1 MEVNVYESKKIILAI
16 LLATSISSTF
26 LVGCESYTIDN
37 DKKVYTTTEVSKIKK
52 DLSKKIS
59 KAIEDSGLR
68 VAEVKPDGS
77 FVLSLGNLEYSKE
90 QPKQVLNYSMTL
102 DKKKDK
108 EILFI
113 QCVKDYLKDEKLS
126 KDDKFVKAIYNI
138 YKFLTDTNITEKE
151 FFNKVEKVVN
161 KGEGIVELPDM
172 GDVHISAKEI
182 DKETKILELRFED
195 EFY

>member
-1 MEVNVYESKKIILAI
+1 MKVKKIILAI

-26 LVGCESYTIDN
+26 LVGCESSTIDN
-37 DKKVYTTTEVSKIKK
+37 DKKVYATTEVSKIKK
-52 DLSKKIS
+52 NLSKKIS

-90 QPKQVLNYSMTL
+90 QPKQVLNYSVTL

-138 YKFLTDTNITEKE
+138 YKSLTDSNITEKE

-161 KGEGIVELPDM
+161 KGEGIVELPNM
-172 GDVHISAKEI
+172 GDIHISVKEI
-182 DKETKILELRFED
+182 DKESKILELRFED
-195 EFY
+195 EFILK

>member
-1 MEVNVYESKKIILAI
+1 MKVKKIILAI
-16 LLATSISSTF
+16 LLATSISSAF
-26 LVGCESYTIDN
+26 MVGRESSTIDM
-37 DKKVYTTTEVSKIKK
+37 DKKAYTTTEVSKIKK

-59 KAIEDSGLR
+59 KAIEDTGLR
-68 VAEVKPDGS
+68 VAEVKSDGS

-126 KDDKFVKAIYNI
+126 KDDKFIKAIYNI
-138 YKFLTDTNITEKE
+138 FKSLTDTNLTEKE
-151 FFNKVEKVVN
+151 FFNEVEKIFN
-161 KGEGIVELPDM
+161 QGEGNVELPDM
-172 GDVHISAKEI
+172 GDIHILVKEI
-182 DKETKILELRFED
+182 DKETKILELRLKD
-195 EFY
+195 EFILK

>member
-1 MEVNVYESKKIILAI
+1 MKVKKIILAI

-26 LVGCESYTIDN
+26 LVGCESSTIDN

-52 DLSKKIS
+52 NLSKKIS

-90 QPKQVLNYSMTL
+90 QPKQVLNYSVTL

-126 KDDKFVKAIYNI
+126 KDDKFVKAIYSI
-138 YKFLTDTNITEKE
+138 YKFLTDTNINEKE

-172 GDVHISAKEI
+172 GDIHISVKEI

-195 EFY
+195 EFILK

>member
-1 MEVNVYESKKIILAI
+1 MKVKKIILAI
-16 LLATSISSTF
+16 LLATSISSAF
-26 LVGCESYTIDN
+26 MVGCKSSTIDM
-37 DKKVYTTTEVSKIKK
+37 DKKAYTTTEASKIKK

-68 VAEVKPDGS
+68 VAEVKSDGS

-126 KDDKFVKAIYNI
+126 KDDKFIKAIYNI
-138 YKFLTDTNITEKE
+138 FKSLTDTNLTEKE
-151 FFNKVEKVVN
+151 FFSEVEKIFN
-161 KGEGIVELPDM
+161 QGEGNVELPDM
-172 GDVHISAKEI
+172 GDIHILVKEI
-182 DKETKILELRFED
+182 DKETKILELRLKD
-195 EFY
+195 EFILK

>member
-1 MEVNVYESKKIILAI
+1 MKVKKIILAI
-16 LLATSISSTF
+16 LLATSISLTF
-26 LVGCESYTIDN
+26 LVGCESSTIDN

-52 DLSKKIS
+52 NLSKKIS

-90 QPKQVLNYSMTL
+90 QPKQVLNYSVTL

-138 YKFLTDTNITEKE
+138 YKSLTDSNITEKK

-161 KGEGIVELPDM
+161 KGEGIVELPNI
-172 GDVHISAKEI
+172 GDIHISVKEI
-182 DKETKILELRFED
+182 DKESKILELRFED
-195 EFY
+195 EFILK

>member
-1 MEVNVYESKKIILAI
+1 MKVKKIILAI
-16 LLATSISSTF
+16 LLATSISLTF
-26 LVGCESYTIDN
+26 LVGCESSTIDN

-52 DLSKKIS
+52 NLSKKIS

-90 QPKQVLNYSMTL
+90 QPKQVLNYSVTL

-138 YKFLTDTNITEKE
+138 YKSLTDSNITEKE

-161 KGEGIVELPDM
+161 KSEGIVELPDM
-172 GDVHISAKEI
+172 GDIYISVKEI
-182 DKETKILELRFED
+182 DKESKILELRFED
-195 EFY
+195 EFILK

>member
-1 MEVNVYESKKIILAI
+1 MKVKKNILAI

-26 LVGCESYTIDN
+26 LVGCESSTIDN

-52 DLSKKIS
+52 NLSKKIS

-90 QPKQVLNYSMTL
+90 QPKQVLNYSVTL

-138 YKFLTDTNITEKE
+138 YKSLTDSNITEKE

-161 KGEGIVELPDM
+161 KGEGIVELPNM
-172 GDVHISAKEI
+172 GDIHISVKEI
-182 DKETKILELRFED
+182 DKESKILELRFED
-195 EFY
+195 EFILK

>member
-1 MEVNVYESKKIILAI
+1 MKVKKIILAI

-26 LVGCESYTIDN
+26 LVGCESSTIDN
-37 DKKVYTTTEVSKIKK
+37 DKKVYTTTEVLKIKK

-59 KAIEDSGLR
+59 KAIEDSGFR

-90 QPKQVLNYSMTL
+90 QPKQVLNYSVTL

-138 YKFLTDTNITEKE
+138 YKSLTDSNITEKE

-161 KGEGIVELPDM
+161 KGEGIVELPNM
-172 GDVHISAKEI
+172 GDIHISVKEI
-182 DKETKILELRFED
+182 DKESKILELRFED
-195 EFY
+195 EFILK

>member
-1 MEVNVYESKKIILAI
+1 MKVKKIILAI

-26 LVGCESYTIDN
+26 LVGCESSTIDN

-52 DLSKKIS
+52 NLSKKIS

-90 QPKQVLNYSMTL
+90 QPKQVLNYSVTL

-138 YKFLTDTNITEKE
+138 YKSLTDSNITEKE
-151 FFNKVEKVVN
+151 FFNKVGKVVN
-161 KGEGIVELPDM
+161 KGEGIVELPNI
-172 GDVHISAKEI
+172 GDIHISVKEI
-182 DKETKILELRFED
+182 DKESKILELRFED
-195 EFY
+195 EFILK

>member
-1 MEVNVYESKKIILAI
+1 MKVKKIILAI
-16 LLATSISSTF
+16 LLATSISLTF
-26 LVGCESYTIDN
+26 LVGCESSTIDN
-37 DKKVYTTTEVSKIKK
+37 DKKVYTTTKVSKIKK
-52 DLSKKIS
+52 NLSKKIS

-77 FVLSLGNLEYSKE
+77 FLLSLGNLEYSKE
-90 QPKQVLNYSMTL
+90 QPKQVLNYSVTL

-138 YKFLTDTNITEKE
+138 YKSLTDSNITEKE

-172 GDVHISAKEI
+172 GDIHISVKEI
-182 DKETKILELRFED
+182 DKESKILELRFED
-195 EFY
+195 EFILK

>member
-1 MEVNVYESKKIILAI
+1 MKVKKIILAI
-16 LLATSISSTF
+16 LLATSISSNF
-26 LVGCESYTIDN
+26 LVGCESSTIDN

-59 KAIEDSGLR
+59 KAIEDSGFR

-90 QPKQVLNYSMTL
+90 QPKQVLNYSVTL

-138 YKFLTDTNITEKE
+138 YKSLTDTNITEKE
-151 FFNKVEKVVN
+151 FFNKVENVVN
-161 KGEGIVELPDM
+161 NGEGIVELPDM
-172 GDVHISAKEI
+172 GDIHISVKEI

-195 EFY
+195 EFILK

>member
-1 MEVNVYESKKIILAI
+1 MKVKKIILAI

-195 EFY
+195 EFILK

>member
-1 MEVNVYESKKIILAI
+1 MKVKKIILAI
-16 LLATSISSTF
+16 LLATSISLTF
-26 LVGCESYTIDN
+26 LVGCESSTIDN
-37 DKKVYTTTEVSKIKK
+37 DKKVYTTTKVSKIKK
-52 DLSKKIS
+52 NLSKKIS

-90 QPKQVLNYSMTL
+90 QPKQVLNYSVTL

-138 YKFLTDTNITEKE
+138 YKSLTDSNITEKE

-172 GDVHISAKEI
+172 GDIHISVKEI
-182 DKETKILELRFED
+182 DKESKILELRFED
-195 EFY
+195 EFILK

>member
-1 MEVNVYESKKIILAI
+1 MKVKKIILAI
-16 LLATSISSTF
+16 LLATSISLTF
-26 LVGCESYTIDN
+26 LVGCESSTIDN
-37 DKKVYTTTEVSKIKK
+37 DKKVYTTTKVSKIKK
-52 DLSKKIS
+52 NLSKKIS

-68 VAEVKPDGS
+68 VAEVKPDVS

-90 QPKQVLNYSMTL
+90 QPKQVLNYSVTL

-138 YKFLTDTNITEKE
+138 YKSLTDSNITEKE

-172 GDVHISAKEI
+172 GDIHISVKEI
-182 DKETKILELRFED
+182 DRESKILELRFED
-195 EFY
+195 EFILK

>member
-1 MEVNVYESKKIILAI
+1 MKVKKIILAI
-16 LLATSISSTF
+16 LLATSISLTF
-26 LVGCESYTIDN
+26 LVGCESSTIDN

-52 DLSKKIS
+52 NLSKKIS

-90 QPKQVLNYSMTL
+90 QPKQVLNYSVTL

-138 YKFLTDTNITEKE
+138 YKSLTDSNITEKE

-161 KGEGIVELPDM
+161 KGEGIVELPNM
-172 GDVHISAKEI
+172 GDIHISVKEI
-182 DKETKILELRFED
+182 DKESKILELRFED
-195 EFY
+195 EFMLK

>member
-1 MEVNVYESKKIILAI
+1 MKVKKIILAI

-26 LVGCESYTIDN
+26 LVGCESSTIDN
-37 DKKVYTTTEVSKIKK
+37 DKKVYTTTEVLKIKK

-59 KAIEDSGLR
+59 KAIEDSGFR

-90 QPKQVLNYSMTL
+90 QPKQVLNYSVTL

-138 YKFLTDTNITEKE
+138 YKSLTDTNTTEKE

-161 KGEGIVELPDM
+161 KGEGIVELPNM
-172 GDVHISAKEI
+172 GDIHISVKEI
-182 DKETKILELRFED
+182 DKESKILELRFED
-195 EFY
+195 EFILK

>member
-1 MEVNVYESKKIILAI
+1 MKVKKIILAI

-37 DKKVYTTTEVSKIKK
+37 DKKVYTTTEVSKVKK

-90 QPKQVLNYSMTL
+90 QPKQVLNYSVTL

-113 QCVKDYLKDEKLS
+113 QCVKDYLKDENLS

-138 YKFLTDTNITEKE
+138 YKSLTDTNITEKE

-172 GDVHISAKEI
+172 GDIHISAKEI
-182 DKETKILELRFED
+182 DKESKILELRFED
-195 EFY
+195 EFILK

>member
-1 MEVNVYESKKIILAI
+1 MKVKKIILAI
-16 LLATSISSTF
+16 LLATSISSAF
-26 LVGCESYTIDN
+26 MVGCESSTIDM
-37 DKKVYTTTEVSKIKK
+37 DKKAYTTTEVSKIKK

-59 KAIEDSGLR
+59 KAIEDTGLR
-68 VAEVKPDGS
+68 VAEVKSDGS

-126 KDDKFVKAIYNI
+126 KDDKFIKAIYNI
-138 YKFLTDTNITEKE
+138 FKSLTDTNLTEKE
-151 FFNKVEKVVN
+151 FFNEVEKIFN
-161 KGEGIVELPDM
+161 QGEGNVELPDM
-172 GDVHISAKEI
+172 GDIHILVKEI
-182 DKETKILELRFED
+182 DKETKILELRLKD
-195 EFY
+195 EFILK

>member
-1 MEVNVYESKKIILAI
+1 MKVKKIILAI
-16 LLATSISSTF
+16 VVATSISSAF
-26 LVGCESYTIDN
+26 MVGCEASIPDM
-37 DKKVYTTTEVSKIKK
+37 DKETYTTTEVSKIKK

-68 VAEVKPDGS
+68 VVEVKPDGS

-113 QCVKDYLKDEKLS
+113 QCVKDYLKDEELS
-126 KDDKFVKAIYNI
+126 RDDKFIKAIYNI
-138 YKFLTDTNITEKE
+138 LKSLNDTNLTEKE
-151 FFNKVEKVVN
+151 FFNEVEKVFN

-172 GDVHISAKEI
+172 GDINISVKEI
-182 DKETKILELRFED
+182 DKETKILELRLKD
-195 EFY
+195 EFILK

>member
-1 MEVNVYESKKIILAI
+1 MYMKVKKIILAI
-16 LLATSISSTF
+16 LLATSISLTF
-26 LVGCESYTIDN
+26 LVGCESSTIDN
-37 DKKVYTTTEVSKIKK
+37 DKKVYTTTKVSKIKK
-52 DLSKKIS
+52 NLSKKIS

-90 QPKQVLNYSMTL
+90 QPKQVLNYSVTL

-138 YKFLTDTNITEKE
+138 YKSLTDSNITEKE

-172 GDVHISAKEI
+172 GDIHISVKEI
-182 DKETKILELRFED
+182 DKESKILELRFED
-195 EFY
+195 EFILK

>member
-1 MEVNVYESKKIILAI
+1 MKVKKIILAI
-16 LLATSISSTF
+16 LLATSISLTF
-26 LVGCESYTIDN
+26 LVGCESSTIDN

-52 DLSKKIS
+52 NLSKKIS

-68 VAEVKPDGS
+68 VAEVKPDGR

-90 QPKQVLNYSMTL
+90 QPKQVLNYSVTL

-138 YKFLTDTNITEKE
+138 YKSLTDSNITEKE

-161 KGEGIVELPDM
+161 KGEGIVELPNM
-172 GDVHISAKEI
+172 GDIHISVKEI
-182 DKETKILELRFED
+182 DKESKILELRFED
-195 EFY
+195 EFMLK

>member
-1 MEVNVYESKKIILAI
+1 MKVKKIILAI

-26 LVGCESYTIDN
+26 LVGCESSTIDN

-138 YKFLTDTNITEKE
+138 YKSLTDTNITEKE

-172 GDVHISAKEI
+172 GDIHISANGI
-182 DKETKILELRFED
+182 DKESKILELRFED
-195 EFY
+195 EFISK

>member
-1 MEVNVYESKKIILAI
+1 MKVKKIILAI
-16 LLATSISSTF
+16 LLATSISLTF
-26 LVGCESYTIDN
+26 LVGCESSTIDN

-52 DLSKKIS
+52 NLSKKIS

-90 QPKQVLNYSMTL
+90 QPKQVLNYSVTL

-138 YKFLTDTNITEKE
+138 YKSLTDSNITEKE

-161 KGEGIVELPDM
+161 KGEGIVELPNM
-172 GDVHISAKEI
+172 GDIHISVKEI
-182 DKETKILELRFED
+182 DKESKILELRFED
-195 EFY
+195 EFILK

>member
-1 MEVNVYESKKIILAI
+1 MKVKKIILAI

-26 LVGCESYTIDN
+26 LVGCESSTIDN

-52 DLSKKIS
+52 NLSKKIS
-59 KAIEDSGLR
+59 KAIEDSGFR

-90 QPKQVLNYSMTL
+90 QPKQVLNYSVTL

-138 YKFLTDTNITEKE
+138 YKSLTDSNITEKE

-161 KGEGIVELPDM
+161 KGEGIVELPNM
-172 GDVHISAKEI
+172 GDIHISVKEI
-182 DKETKILELRFED
+182 DKESKILELRFED
-195 EFY
+195 EFILK

>member
-1 MEVNVYESKKIILAI
+1 MKVKKIILAI
-16 LLATSISSTF
+16 LLATSISSAF
-26 LVGCESYTIDN
+26 MVGCESSTIDM
-37 DKKVYTTTEVSKIKK
+37 DKKAYTTTEVSKIKK

-59 KAIEDSGLR
+59 KAIEDTGLR
-68 VAEVKPDGS
+68 VAEVKSDGS

-126 KDDKFVKAIYNI
+126 KDDKFIKAIYNI
-138 YKFLTDTNITEKE
+138 FKSLTDTNLIEKE
-151 FFNKVEKVVN
+151 FFNEVEKIFN
-161 KGEGIVELPDM
+161 QGEGNVELPDM
-172 GDVHISAKEI
+172 GDIHILVKEI
-182 DKETKILELRFED
+182 DKETKILELRLKD
-195 EFY
+195 EFILK

>member
-1 MEVNVYESKKIILAI
+1 MKVKKIILAI
-16 LLATSISSTF
+16 LLATSISLTF
-26 LVGCESYTIDN
+26 LVGCESSTIDN
-37 DKKVYTTTEVSKIKK
+37 DKKVYTTTKVSKIKK
-52 DLSKKIS
+52 NLSKKIS

-90 QPKQVLNYSMTL
+90 QPKQVLNYSVTL

-138 YKFLTDTNITEKE
+138 YKSLTDSNITEKE

-172 GDVHISAKEI
+172 GDINISVKEI
-182 DKETKILELRFED
+182 DKESKILELRFED
-195 EFY
+195 EFILK

>member
-1 MEVNVYESKKIILAI
+1 MKVKKIILAI
-16 LLATSISSTF
+16 LLATSISLTF
-26 LVGCESYTIDN
+26 LVGCESSTIDN

-52 DLSKKIS
+52 NLSKKIS

-90 QPKQVLNYSMTL
+90 QPKQVLNYSVTL

-138 YKFLTDTNITEKE
+138 YKSLTDSNITEKE

-161 KGEGIVELPDM
+161 KGEGIVELPNMVDI
-172 GDVHISAKEI
+172 HISVKEI
-182 DKETKILELRFED
+182 DKESKILELRFED
-195 EFY
+195 EFILK

>member
-1 MEVNVYESKKIILAI
+1 MEENVYESKK
-16 LLATSISSTF
+16 
-26 LVGCESYTIDN
+26 N
-37 DKKVYTTTEVSKIKK
+37 
-52 DLSKKIS
+52 LSKKIS

-90 QPKQVLNYSMTL
+90 QPKQVLNYSVTL

-138 YKFLTDTNITEKE
+138 YKSLTDSNITEKK

-161 KGEGIVELPDM
+161 KGEGIVELPNM
-172 GDVHISAKEI
+172 GDIHISVKEI
-182 DKETKILELRFED
+182 DKESKILELRFED
-195 EFY
+195 EFILK

>member
-1 MEVNVYESKKIILAI
+1 MKVKKIILAI

-26 LVGCESYTIDN
+26 LVGCESSTIDN

-59 KAIEDSGLR
+59 KDIEDSGFR
-68 VAEVKPDGS
+68 VAEVKPDES
-77 FVLSLGNLEYSKE
+77 LVLSLGNLEYSKE
-90 QPKQVLNYSMTL
+90 QPKQVLNYSVTL

-138 YKFLTDTNITEKE
+138 YKSLTDTNITEKE
-151 FFNKVEKVVN
+151 FFNKVENVVN
-161 KGEGIVELPDM
+161 NGEGIVELPDM
-172 GDVHISAKEI
+172 GDIHISVKEI
-182 DKETKILELRFED
+182 DKETKILELRFEG
-195 EFY
+195 EFILK